1 MVSRKKKRDKERAV
15 GTGLLLLVAGALSFV
30 SLVVFLD
37 SGAPESIGE
46 ASSGVV
52 GDLGLSWGRAQVWL
66 YGYLALAL
74 ALVIVYLGVELLR
87 GTREKLGRR
96 IIGFLLLV
104 TSLAVLFGLTG
115 VGAADT
121 PWHGYGGWV
130 GVGIAEGLL
139 GAVGSLGTVVLALI
153 GLVFGFTLSTG
164 VRLAALAGGV
174 SGAFRWTA
182 GKVGR
187 LFRGRDWTRAVPEA
201 AAPVES
207 VPVEPVLP
215 VEEVNRAQRATP
227 PANPEPPE
235 PEADDAQVAEL
246 PEWQQPG
253 SSAVHE
259 APPLDLL
266 GPLNPDDRPDDPE
279 ERLARVR
286 ILTSFLEQNQLA
298 ANVVEYTEGPSL
310 GRFELR
316 LAPGVRIASLD
327 RLRAELAL
335 ALGCNQV
342 RFAPNPE
349 RGTVSLEVPLARR
362 RTVRLRELL
371 EEPGWQEHESPLAF
385 PVGLTQDGKVVVAD
399 FCELPHLLVAG
410 TTGSGK
416 SVFLN
421 ALLVSLLCRVGPKHL
436 RLVLVDPGRVEL
448 APYDG
453 LPHLL
458 TPPVYEPYGVL
469 AVLGRLVDEMD
480 QRYTRLSAA
489 RCRSI
494 ADFNAT
500 VGERN
505 DTPMP
510 YIVLAVDELAEL
522 MAATGKALEQPLAR
536 LAQMSRAVGI
546 HLVVATQRPSVDVVT
561 GVMKANFP
569 SRIAFQVRSKTDSR
583 VILDQGG
590 AEELSGGGDLLFLP
604 VGATEPLRLQG
615 AYVGTAEVDAVVG
628 YWTGTAGRKPS

>member
-1 MVSRKKKRDKERAV
+1 LTGRRKKRDKGRAV
-15 GTGLLLLVAGALSFV
+15 GTGLVLLVVGVVSFV
-30 SLVVFLD
+30 SLIVFLD
-37 SGAPESIGE
+37 LGAPDDLSDT
-46 ASSGVV
+46 SSGFV

-74 ALVIVYLGVELLR
+74 ALVAAYVGVELLR
-87 GTREKLGRR
+87 GTRERLGRR
-96 IIGFLLLV
+96 IVGFLLLV

-115 VGAADT
+115 VGSADT
-121 PWHGYGGWV
+121 PWHGYGGWI

-139 GAVGSLGTVVLALI
+139 GAVGSLGTVVLALV
-153 GLVFGFTLSTG
+153 GLIFGFTLATG
-164 VRLAALAGGV
+164 VRVAVLAGGFAKGCWWV
-174 SGAFRWTA
+174 TGR
-182 GKVGR
+182 VGR
-187 LFRGRDWTRAVPEA
+187 LFRGRDWSRAVPETR
-201 AAPVES
+201 APVE
-207 VPVEPVLP
+207 PEPTVE
-215 VEEVNRAQRATP
+215 TP
-227 PANPEPPE
+227 PEPAEVSPPE
-235 PEADDAQVAEL
+235 PEEVPSDEV
-246 PEWQQPG
+246 PEWRQPG
-253 SSAVHE
+253 VSPVRE

-266 GPLNPDDRPDDPE
+266 GPLEPGDQPPDPE
-279 ERLARVR
+279 ELRARVR
-286 ILTSFLEQNQLA
+286 TLVGFLEQNQLA

-335 ALGCNQV
+335 AMGCSQV

-349 RGTVSLEVPLARR
+349 RGTVSLELPLERR

-371 EEPGWQEHESPLAF
+371 EEPDWQEHGSPLAF
-385 PVGLTQDGKVVVAD
+385 PVGLTQDGKVVVSDLA
-399 FCELPHLLVAG
+399 ELPHLLIAG

-421 ALLVSLLCRVGPKHL
+421 ALLVSLLCRVGPRHL

-453 LPHLL
+453 LPHLFES
-458 TPPVYEPYGVL
+458 PIYEPYAVL
-469 AVLGRLVDEMD
+469 AVLGHLVDEMD
-480 QRYTRLSAA
+480 RRYNRLSEA

-494 ADFNAT
+494 AAFNDSVDGQGDAA
-500 VGERN
+500 
-505 DTPMP
+505 MP
-510 YIVLAVDELAEL
+510 YIVLAVDEMAEL
-522 MAATGKALEQPLAR
+522 MAATGKAVEQPLAR

-561 GVMKANFP
+561 GVLKANFP
-569 SRIAFQVRSKTDSR
+569 SRVAFKVRSKTDSR

-590 AEELSGGGDLLFLP
+590 AEDLTGGGDLLFLP

-615 AYVGTAEVDAVVG
+615 AYVGVEEVDAVVG
-628 YWTGTAGRKPS
+628 HWAGTAPHGAP

>member
-1 MVSRKKKRDKERAV
+1 MVSRKKKKDEERAV
-15 GTGLLLLVAGALSFV
+15 GTGLFLLVAGILSFV
-30 SLVVFLD
+30 SLIVFLD
-37 SGAPESIGE
+37 SGAPENIGE
-46 ASSGVV
+46 ASSGFV

-66 YGYLALAL
+66 CGYLALAL
-74 ALVIVYLGVELLR
+74 ALVVAYLGVELLR

-115 VGAADT
+115 VGGADT
-121 PWHGYGGWV
+121 PWHHYGGLV
-130 GVGIAEGLL
+130 GVGIAGWLL
-139 GAVGSLGTVVLALI
+139 GAVGSLGTIVAALV
-153 GLVFGFTLSTG
+153 GLIFGFTLATG
-164 VRLAALAGGV
+164 VRIAALGGGLAGGC
-174 SGAFRWTA
+174 RWVA

-187 LFRGRDWTRAVPEA
+187 LFRGRDWSRAVPETT
-201 AAPVES
+201 APVES
-207 VPVEPVLP
+207 VQAEPVPPVE
-215 VEEVNRAQRATP
+215 TTKSK
-227 PANPEPPE
+227 PPE
-235 PEADDAQVAEL
+235 PEVAEELTDL

-253 SSAVHE
+253 VSAVNE

-266 GPLNPDDRPDDPE
+266 APRESGDQPDDPE
-279 ERLARVR
+279 ERRARVR
-286 ILTSFLEQNQLA
+286 ILTGFLEQNQLA

-335 ALGCNQV
+335 AMGCNQV

-362 RTVRLRELL
+362 RVVRLRELL
-371 EEPGWQEHESPLAF
+371 EEPDWQEHESPLPF

-421 ALLVSLLCRVGPKHL
+421 ALLLSLLYRVGPQHL
-436 RLVLVDPGRVEL
+436 WLVLVDPGRVEL
-448 APYDG
+448 APYEG

-469 AVLGRLVDEMD
+469 TILGYLVDEMD
-480 QRYTRLSAA
+480 QRYTRLSVA

-494 ADFNAT
+494 AAFNDT
-500 VGERN
+500 VGERG
-505 DTPMP
+505 DVPMP

-561 GVMKANFP
+561 GVLKANFP

-590 AEELSGGGDLLFLP
+590 AEELAGGGDLLFLP

-615 AYVGTAEVDAVVG
+615 AYVSDGEVEAVVG
-628 YWTGTAGRKPS
+628 YWTGNARDERRQGV

>member
-1 MVSRKKKRDKERAV
+1 M
-15 GTGLLLLVAGALSFV
+15 GLFLLVAGVLSFV
-30 SLVVFLD
+30 CLIVFLD
-37 SGAPESIGE
+37 QSNVNEV
-46 ASSGVV
+46 SSGFV

-66 YGYLALAL
+66 CGYTALAL
-74 ALVIVYLGVELLR
+74 ALVVAYVGVELLR
-87 GTREKLGRR
+87 GSFERLGRR
-96 IIGFLLLV
+96 FFGFLLLV
-104 TSLAVLFGLTG
+104 VSLAVLFGLTG
-115 VGAADT
+115 IGGTDT

-130 GVGIAEGLL
+130 GVGVAGWLL
-139 GAVGSLGTVVLALI
+139 GAVGSLGAVVAALV
-153 GLVFGFTLSTG
+153 GLIFGFTLATG
-164 VRLAALAGGV
+164 VRLAALGG
-174 SGAFRWTA
+174 GLIGGCRWVA

-187 LFRGRDWTRAVPEA
+187 LFRGRDWSRAVPETT
-201 AAPVES
+201 APVES
-207 VPVEPVLP
+207 VPAEPVLP
-215 VEEVNRAQRATP
+215 VETTNRAQRATP
-227 PANPEPPE
+227 PAKPEPPE
-235 PEADDAQVAEL
+235 PEAAEEHTDL

-253 SSAVHE
+253 VSAVHE

-266 GPLNPDDRPDDPE
+266 GPREPVVQPDDPE
-279 ERLARVR
+279 ERRARVR
-286 ILTSFLEQNQLA
+286 ILTGFLGENRLA
-298 ANVVEYTEGPSL
+298 VNVLEYIEGPSL

-316 LAPGVRIASLD
+316 LAPGVRIADLD
-327 RLRAELAL
+327 RLRVELAL
-335 ALGCNQV
+335 AMGCRQV

-349 RGTVSLEVPLARR
+349 RGTVSLEVPLVRR
-362 RTVRLRELL
+362 RVVRLRELL
-371 EEPGWQEHESPLAF
+371 EEPVWQEHESPLAF

-399 FCELPHLLVAG
+399 LCELPHLLVAG

-421 ALLVSLLCRVGPKHL
+421 ALLLSLLFRVGPRHL

-458 TPPVYEPYGVL
+458 LAPVYEPYGVL

-480 QRYTRLSAA
+480 QRYNRLSEA

-494 ADFNAT
+494 AAFNAT
-500 VGERN
+500 VGERG
-505 DTPMP
+505 DVPMP

-561 GVMKANFP
+561 GVLKANFP

-590 AEELSGGGDLLFLP
+590 AEELAGGGDLLFLP

-615 AYVGTAEVDAVVG
+615 GFVGVAEVDAVVG
-628 YWTGTAGRKPS
+628 YWTGTARREAPQP

>member
-1 MVSRKKKRDKERAV
+1 M
-15 GTGLLLLVAGALSFV
+15 
-30 SLVVFLD
+30 
-37 SGAPESIGE
+37 
-46 ASSGVV
+46 
-52 GDLGLSWGRAQVWL
+52 
-66 YGYLALAL
+66 
-74 ALVIVYLGVELLR
+74 
-87 GTREKLGRR
+87 
-96 IIGFLLLV
+96 
-104 TSLAVLFGLTG
+104 
-115 VGAADT
+115 
-121 PWHGYGGWV
+121 
-130 GVGIAEGLL
+130 
-139 GAVGSLGTVVLALI
+139 
-153 GLVFGFTLSTG
+153 
-164 VRLAALAGGV
+164 
-174 SGAFRWTA
+174 
-182 GKVGR
+182 
-187 LFRGRDWTRAVPEA
+187 
-201 AAPVES
+201 
-207 VPVEPVLP
+207 
-215 VEEVNRAQRATP
+215 
-227 PANPEPPE
+227 
-235 PEADDAQVAEL
+235 
-246 PEWQQPG
+246 
-253 SSAVHE
+253 
-259 APPLDLL
+259 
-266 GPLNPDDRPDDPE
+266 
-279 ERLARVR
+279 
-286 ILTSFLEQNQLA
+286 
-298 ANVVEYTEGPSL
+298 VEYTEGPSL

-385 PVGLTQDGKVVVAD
+385 PVGLTQDGRVVVAD

-421 ALLVSLLCRVGPKHL
+421 ALLVSLLYRVGPRHL

-458 TPPVYEPYGVL
+458 ETPVYEPYGVL
-469 AVLGRLVDEMD
+469 AILGRLVDEMD
-480 QRYTRLSAA
+480 LRYTRLSAA

-590 AEELSGGGDLLFLP
+590 AEELAGGGDLLFLP

-615 AYVGTAEVDAVVG
+615 AYVGVAEVDAVVG
-628 YWTGTAGRKPS
+628 YWAGTADRRPS